1 MKSETVPLI
10 VDLDGTL
17 THTDTLHETLL
28 NLLLKQPVKFLLLL
42 PSLAQGKAG
51 FKAKGAD
58 SQTLDPALLPYNEI
72 VVRHILEAKKNGR
85 KVVLASAANQQ
96 IVDSVSEH
104 LGFFD
109 LAFGSSPDLN
119 LSGEAKKAKLDEEF
133 GSGNYDYI
141 GNSKADLQV
150 WSQANIAYIVS
161 SSKTLAAKATLLNDS
176 SIVIDNRKSST
187 LGAWVKQL
195 RIHQWSKNLLLA
207 IPLFAAF
214 SAITPSRTL
223 DLGLAFLSFG
233 LVASSVYLLND
244 LSDLDN
250 DRAHHI
256 KRSRPFAAGQ
266 IPVFIGL
273 GASFGLALL
282 GLFLALV
289 VGLSFLLVL
298 LIYLAATL
306 LYTFVLKRVTLV
318 DSLVL
323 AFLYTLRVI
332 AGGVAT
338 EIPVSFWLL
347 SLSVF
352 LFMSLAWVK
361 RYAELDAGLK
371 LGKQGAKGRG
381 YTSQDMPIIMA
392 LGVAS
397 GFISILV
404 FALYLDSDVV
414 SINYK
419 TPELAWLAVPMFTY
433 LIGRVWMKAH
443 RGEMNQDPLIYIFKD
458 KASLLTAG
466 LILVA
471 LISAHIGV
479 SF

>member
-1 MKSETVPLI
+1 MKSKTVPLV

-17 THTDTLHETLL
+17 TNVDTLHESLIR
-28 NLLLKQPVKFLLLL
+28 LLLSNPISFFK
-42 PSLAQGKAG
+42 LAPHIRAG
-51 FKAKGAD
+51 R
-58 SQTLDPALLPYNEI
+58 SQLKSAVASVASLDPKMLPYNEVVIKLI
-72 VVRHILEAKKNGR
+72 VQAKADGR
-85 KVVLASAANQQ
+85 KIVLASAANQQ

-109 LAFGSSPDLN
+109 LALGSSATRN
-119 LSGEAKKAKLDEEF
+119 LSGSAKAAKLDEEF
-133 GSGNYDYI
+133 GIGNYDYV

-150 WSQANIAYIVS
+150 WAKSKQALIVS
-161 SSKTLAAKATLLNDS
+161 GSKTLATKVAKLNES
-176 SIVIDNRKSST
+176 SVVIDDRKT
-187 LGAWVKQL
+187 NTVGDWVKQL
-195 RIHQWSKNLLLA
+195 RIHQWSKNILLA
-207 IPLFAAF
+207 IPLLAAF
-214 SAITPSRTL
+214 SPLSPSSL
-223 DLGLAFLSFG
+223 LSLGLAFLSFG

-250 DRAHHI
+250 DRSHHI
-256 KRSRPFAAGQ
+256 KRARPFAAGR
-266 IPVFIGL
+266 IPIF
-273 GASFGLALL
+273 L
-282 GLFLALV
+282 GLSASVGFLILGMFLATT
-289 VGLSFLLVL
+289 VGAPFLLVMAV
-298 LIYLAATL
+298 YFAATV
-306 LYTFVLKRVTLV
+306 LYTFALKRVTLV

-332 AGGVAT
+332 AGGIAT
-338 EIPVSFWLL
+338 ATPVSFWLL

-371 LGKQGAKGRG
+371 LGKDAAKGRG
-381 YTSQDMPIIMA
+381 YTSQDMPIIMS

-397 GFISILV
+397 GFLSILV
-404 FALYLDSDVV
+404 FALYLDSKVV
-414 SINYK
+414 SINYR

-433 LIGRVWMKAH
+433 LVGRVWIKAH

-466 LILVA
+466 LVLVA

-479 SF
+479 TI